1 MAYMNQD
8 KKRVIKAALDKITK
22 PLGIKYSLRVR
33 NHMTIVCTITA
44 APIDFIGNFKMTTGD
59 KFSNL
64 PSHEMDHM
72 PVNPYWYQDHFT
84 GKPREIIGQL
94 VNALKAADYYD
105 NSNAMIDYF
114 DTAYY
119 FDLNIGEYGRPFKL
133 TAPSIRQAGALISE
147 EAIKAKIQAMG
158 CSAEFIDNHMIIRV
172 IPSINPA

>member
-8 KKRVIKAALDKITK
+8 KKRVIKAAIDKIAK
-22 PLGIKYSLRVR
+22 PLGIKYSLRVH
-33 NHMTIVCTITA
+33 NHSAIICTITA

-64 PSHEMDHM
+64 PSHEIDHL

-94 VNALKAADYYD
+94 IDALKAAGYYD
-105 NSNAMIDYF
+105 NSDAMIDYF

-119 FDLNIGEYGRPFKL
+119 LNLNIGDYKRPFKL
-133 TAPSIRQAGALISE
+133 TAPTIRQAGALISE
-147 EAIKAKIQAMG
+147 EAIKAKILAMG
-158 CSAEFIDNHMIIRV
+158 CDADFVKNKVIVRV
-172 IPSINPA
+172 FTNDNPA

>member
-8 KKRVIKAALDKITK
+8 KKRVIKAALDKIAK

-33 NHMTIVCTITA
+33 NNMTIVCTITA
-44 APIDFIGNFKMTTGD
+44 APIDFIGNFAAVTGD
-59 KFSNL
+59 KFKINGAPL
-64 PSHEMDHM
+64 DHIT
-72 PVNPYWYQDHFT
+72 VNPYWYDDHFT

-94 VNALKAADYYD
+94 VNALKAAGHYD

-119 FDLNIGEYGRPFKL
+119 YDLNIGEYGRPFKL